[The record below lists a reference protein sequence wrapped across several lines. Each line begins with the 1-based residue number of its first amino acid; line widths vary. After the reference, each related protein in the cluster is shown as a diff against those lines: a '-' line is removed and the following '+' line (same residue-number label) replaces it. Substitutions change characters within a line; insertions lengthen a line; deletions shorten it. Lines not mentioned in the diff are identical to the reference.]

1 MGSEDVYKR
10 QILSGSED
18 EQSHQRQTE
27 LFRWSATSVNQFEE
41 DVEYWYDK
49 EKRKVDLTP
58 DGTAKVRQIGK
69 PESLDG
75 ISLPEMYDFVERAIQ
90 VSRDYQLD
98 REYVIRDGEIVI
110 VDEATGR
117 LSEGRRWSR
126 GIHQAIEAKENVNV
140 TMDTQTQAKVTVQ
153 SYVSRYPI
161 IAGMTGT
168 ASTSA
173 KEFKKFY
180 RMPVSVI
187 PPNRPSQR
195 DIRPIVFCKT
205 EQEKW
210 TAVVDDIKEA
220 HAIGRPILVG
230 TRSIAKSEL
239 ISHLLGKE
247 NLCLLYTSPSPRD
260 RTRSRMPSSA

>member
-1 MGSEDVYKR
+1 
-10 QILSGSED
+10 
-18 EQSHQRQTE
+18 
-27 LFRWSATSVNQFEE
+27 
-41 DVEYWYDK
+41 
-49 EKRKVDLTP
+49 
-58 DGTAKVRQIGK
+58 
-69 PESLDG
+69 
-75 ISLPEMYDFVERAIQ
+75 MYDFVERAIQ

-247 NLCLLYTSPSPRD
+247 NLLHSVLNARHVEQEADIVAIAGEKGRITVATNMAGRGTDIKIDDEVAGLGGLHVIGTEMHDSARIDRQLLCLLYTSPSPRD
-260 RTRSRMPSSA
+260 RG